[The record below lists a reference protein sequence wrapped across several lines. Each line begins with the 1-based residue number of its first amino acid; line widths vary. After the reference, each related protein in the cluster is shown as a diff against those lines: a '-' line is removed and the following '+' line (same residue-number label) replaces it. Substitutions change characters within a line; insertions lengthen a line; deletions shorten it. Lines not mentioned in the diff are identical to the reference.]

1 MKNDC
6 ILSTAIVS
14 VVSLD
19 VHVGQCRCRRPFVL
33 MLMCWV
39 KGAEGFSVCQMHK
52 GFLQVGLYCVVLV
65 MLVLE
70 YIHVYYLRCRVL
82 L

>member
-1 MKNDC
+1 
-6 ILSTAIVS
+6 
-14 VVSLD
+14 
-19 VHVGQCRCRRPFVL
+19 

-39 KGAEGFSVCQMHK
+39 KAAEGFSVCQMHK

>member
-1 MKNDC
+1 MQKAVC
-6 ILSTAIVS
+6 
-14 VVSLD
+14 LD
-19 VHVGQCRCRRPFVL
+19 VDVL
-33 MLMCWV
+33 V
-39 KGAEGFSVCQMHK
+39 KAAEGFSVCQMHK
-52 GFLQVGLYCVVLV
+52 GFLQVGMYCVVLV